1 MLTSLGELMIKGYAQ
16 RRVDRDAWEIA
27 LFESFSNERTLV
39 YTFEFKSHIIDASCI
54 FPTTIIEN
62 SDHGTKP
69 LIALSKAMQEMG
81 IMQDDATSAE
91 LKATKY
97 HLEDFRK
104 LVFKIKENK

>member
-1 MLTSLGELMIKGYAQ
+1 MIKGYAQ